1 MTTTVRSD
9 ASGTFG
15 ALQVN
20 SADVLRFGADTSGQA
35 IPFRNKLINC
45 NFQINQLAV
54 SGTVTLAAGQYG
66 HDGFKA
72 GASGCTY
79 TFASSGGIVTLT
91 IIAGTLVQVANG
103 KYLQSGTYT
112 LGWNGTAQARID
124 SGSYGVSPISGTA
137 VGGTNQACEWGTG
150 TLSLPQYEPGTIRT
164 QFEFRDDEEARC
176 RKYWKKLG
184 GTSVNEILAQGYS
197 SAGAALSLTL
207 PFEPM
212 NSNPVAFVR
221 GTWGTTNCAQPS
233 IAAVGLSC
241 ISLNSPVTV
250 TGAATFTANSGAT
263 YIELTARL

>member
-1 MTTTVRSD
+1 MTTTIRSD
-9 ASGTFG
+9 VSGTFG
-15 ALQVN
+15 ALQVGGT
-20 SADVLRFGADTSGQA
+20 DVIRFGADTSGQA

-124 SGSYGVSPISGTA
+124 SGSYAASPIQGTA
-137 VGGTNQACEWGTG
+137 VAGTNQTCEWGTG

-164 QFEFRDDEEARC
+164 QFEFRDDERRRC
-176 RKYWKKLG
+176 YEYVQPISVAISAVTTATAQNLG
-184 GTSVNEILAQGYS
+184 QTITFPVTMNSAPTVSTNLFSNTNTGATTVDTITGTTMRFF
-197 SAGAALSLTL
+197 AGSIGALSC
-207 PFEPM
+207 
-212 NSNPVAFVR
+212 
-221 GTWGTTNCAQPS
+221 NCGYT
-233 IAAVGLSC
+233 GL
-241 ISLNSPVTV
+241 L
-250 TGAATFTANSGAT
+250 
-263 YIELTARL
+263 LARL